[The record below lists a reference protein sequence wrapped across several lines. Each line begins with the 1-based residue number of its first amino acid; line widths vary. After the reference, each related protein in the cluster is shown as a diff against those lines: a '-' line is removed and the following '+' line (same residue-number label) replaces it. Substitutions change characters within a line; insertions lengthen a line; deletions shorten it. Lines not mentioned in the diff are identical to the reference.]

1 MQVRELLNT
10 CKAAMP
16 VVIGMTDYNRHGAPC
31 YTTAR
36 YRSTA
41 FVTGPI
47 LSAYVWEWYISEG
60 HIMIEASTL
69 KGGNHGKE

>member
-1 MQVRELLNT
+1 MQVRELINT

-16 VVIGMTDYNRHGAPC
+16 VVIGMTDYNSHGAPC

-36 YRSTA
+36 YRSPA

-60 HIMIEASTL
+60 HIMIGASTL